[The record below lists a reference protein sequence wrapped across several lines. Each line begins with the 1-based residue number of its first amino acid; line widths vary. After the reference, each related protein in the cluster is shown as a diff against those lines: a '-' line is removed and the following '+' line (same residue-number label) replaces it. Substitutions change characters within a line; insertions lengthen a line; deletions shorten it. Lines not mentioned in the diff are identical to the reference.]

1 MDIKEAKIKIANY
14 CAYQERAPKEVEE
27 KLLSFGLKVQDI
39 PKIIKELIDQGF
51 LNEDRFA
58 RAYASGKFRNNKW
71 GKHKIRQH
79 LIFKGIDKEKIET
92 ALNGIDPEAY
102 HQIIQQLI
110 IQKKSSIDEND
121 SYIKNQKISAY
132 LLQKGFES
140 EAIWENI
147 KKLIGE

>member
-27 KLLSFGLKVQDI
+27 KLSGFGLKEQVI
-39 PKIIKELIDQGF
+39 HKIIKELVDEGF

-58 RAYASGKFRNNKW
+58 RAYVSGKFRNNKW

-79 LIFKGIDKEKIET
+79 LIFKGIDKAKIET
-92 ALNGIDPEAY
+92 ALNGIDADDY
-102 HQIIQQLI
+102 HQMIRHLI
-110 IQKKSSIDEND
+110 MQKQASFDSTD
-121 SYIKNQKISAY
+121 SYIKKQKIAAY

-140 EAIWENI
+140 EAIWENLKI
-147 KKLIGE
+147 LWRE